1 MSQDKEEAFF
11 NRSLERALCILNAFD
26 GGSTAFTLAQLAEK
40 VNLSRSTVLRLC
52 STLVKY
58 NFLRR
63 EVESKRYSLGLRL
76 FELGSLA
83 FYSFTLRK
91 ISTHFLSQLE
101 VKMDRPSFLE
111 FLEGEELKQ
120 ENQRRG
126 NKKLIGSGEKICTR
140 TMRNRT
146 DVCRG
151 TRETAAR
158 TRADATLGELIC
170 ACVILKPSATLT
182 GEEIVARPG
191 KEGATEQQLPW
202 TIEFVEELPRMKV
215 KEADKRTSE

>member
-11 NRSLERALCILNAFD
+11 NKSLERALCILNAFD
-26 GGSTAFTLAQLAEK
+26 AGSTAFTLAQLAEK

-83 FYSFTLRK
+83 FYSFTLRQ

-101 VKMDRPSFLE
+101 VKLDRPLFLE
-111 FLEGEELKQ
+111 FLEGDELKQ

-126 NKKLIGSGEKICTR
+126 NKERIGSGQKIDTR
-140 TMRNRT
+140 DMRNRT

-151 TRETAAR
+151 TRETATI
-158 TRADATLGELIC
+158 TRADATPGERI
-170 ACVILKPSATLT
+170 A
-182 GEEIVARPG
+182 
-191 KEGATEQQLPW
+191 
-202 TIEFVEELPRMKV
+202 
-215 KEADKRTSE
+215 